1 LRGVGVSLGNYL
13 RTIDLPYQHL
23 RAECHDITPISGL
36 NTHRTL
42 FSPQHIGYQ
51 VRGSNADQMESH
63 SFPRKASS
71 WSVYLESEH
80 VDKHKRLLCFEWDLP
95 GASNIDTAFAST
107 NRLVTQEAERT
118 MITNE
123 EPPVKD
129 MERGSEYVEE
139 KPHYA
144 DINKDDVGYKEYLES
159 LDVEFSPRE
168 ERWVRWKLDV
178 CTHALQG
185 RR

>member
-71 WSVYLESEH
+71 WLVYLESEH
-80 VDKHKRLLCFEWDLP
+80 VDKHNDFF
-95 GASNIDTAFAST
+95 ASNGTF
-107 NRLVTQEAERT
+107 LVLSISIRPLRAQIALLH
-118 MITNE
+118 
-123 EPPVKD
+123 K
-129 MERGSEYVEE
+129 
-139 KPHYA
+139 KPNA
-144 DINKDDVGYKEYLES
+144 
-159 LDVEFSPRE
+159 P
-168 ERWVRWKLDV
+168 
-178 CTHALQG
+178 
-185 RR
+185 